1 MMALYQHIIV
11 PLDGSELSAQA
22 LPAARMLAQAAG
34 ARITLLRSFTA
45 APNWQVNAQ
54 QGRYSGALSIAE
66 HDRIAA
72 YLLTQ
77 KRQLEKFGVTRPI
90 NTLVKEGPP
99 VGVITRLAAEHPE
112 ALLVMST
119 HGRGGF
125 SRLVM
130 GSVTSRVVGG
140 VQNPVFTVRCNDDET
155 PVPMESVEHIILPL
169 DGSRF
174 AERALDYAAELA
186 RLFGARMTL
195 CQSTHGADYFSD
207 RTDWTRLNGEG
218 GLHYGG
224 PAALSERL
232 SELSVDYLHRIARRL
247 EAHHGITGVRLVN
260 THAAAPDAIAELAR
274 EPAQSLVVMTTHGRS
289 GVGRALLGSVAD
301 RVVRHS
307 PAPTLLVRGA
317 TAAGFG
323 AMAAVDDRRGL
334 GVSALRQEAALAGV

>member
-1 MMALYQHIIV
+1 MMALYKHIIV

-22 LPAARMLAQAAG
+22 LPATRMLAQAAG
-34 ARITLLRSFTA
+34 ARITLVRSFTA
-45 APNWQVNAQ
+45 APGWQVNAER
-54 QGRYSGALSIAE
+54 GRYSGALANAE

-72 YLLTQ
+72 YLLTE
-77 KRQLEKFGVTRPI
+77 KRQLEKFGVSWPI
-90 NTLVKEGPP
+90 DTLVREGAP

-112 ALLVMST
+112 ALIVMST

-125 SRLVM
+125 SRLMM

-155 PVPMESVEHIILPL
+155 PVPMESIDHIIVPL
-169 DGSRF
+169 DGSKF
-174 AERALDYAAELA
+174 AERALDHAAA
-186 RLFGARMTL
+186 MAQLFGARMTL

-207 RTDWTRLNGEG
+207 RTDWTRLDGEG
-218 GLHYGG
+218 GLHFGG

-247 EAHHGITGVRLVN
+247 EARFGITGVRLVN

-307 PAPTLLVRGA
+307 PAPTLLVRGPL
-317 TAAGFG
+317 AAGFG
-323 AMAAVDDRRGL
+323 ATAAVEVNRRETP
-334 GVSALRQEAALAGV
+334 ALRREPALAGV